1 MARTRLSRPARYD
14 QLVDVSWALVRSEG
28 ADALTLGRLA
38 EHAGVAKPVVYS
50 HFASRAVLLAALY
63 GEFDARQA
71 AMLEEYLA
79 AAESTLEGR
88 AAAIANSYVGCALA
102 QGRELTGVLAAL
114 EGSSELEQVKREAEE
129 AYSDRCREILAP
141 FAGSGGV
148 SLSSIT
154 AVFGAAEAL
163 SRAAVADAL
172 PPDRARRELASLIV
186 AVVGRGSGPD
196 VGP

>member
-1 MARTRLSRPARYD
+1 MARTRLPRAARYD

-71 AMLEEYLA
+71 AMLEELLA
-79 AAESTLEGR
+79 ETESTLEGR

-114 EGSSELEQVKREAEE
+114 EGSPELELVKREAEE

-141 FAGSGGV
+141 FAGTDGIAI
-148 SLSSIT
+148 SSMT
-154 AVFGAAEAL
+154 AIFGAAEAL
-163 SRAAVADAL
+163 SRAAVAEAL
-172 PPDRARRELASLIV
+172 APDRARGELGSLIV
-186 AVVGRGSGPD
+186 AIVGRDSGSGI
-196 VGP
+196 GP